1 MKKKEY
7 LFLAGGFLMGIAV
20 CAVVFIIAVVPWLSP
35 MVGVVRGYKVG
46 DTLNYP
52 GMEMTEFSLLEQDRQ
67 VVIYVPAGQDV
78 AALRPEVDK
87 LLAQMEHVSALYCM
101 VDAIPESDPAFA
113 FQCMRVTQP
122 DPLQKKSEYFVVDT
136 SYKIL
141 YKASRLEDVA
151 SYLKE
156 N

>member
-7 LFLAGGFLMGIAV
+7 LFLAGGFLLGIAV
-20 CAVVFIIAVVPWLSP
+20 CAVVFMTAVVPLLSP
-35 MVGVVRGYKVG
+35 MVGLVRGYRVG

-52 GMEMTEFSLLEQDRQ
+52 GMEMPVFSLSEQDRQ
-67 VVIYVPAGQDV
+67 VVIDVPAGQDV

-87 LLAQMEHVSALYCM
+87 LLAQTEHVSALYCM
-101 VDAIPESDPAFA
+101 VDAIPESDPAFV
-113 FQCMRVTQP
+113 FQCMRVPQP
-122 DPLQKKSEYFVVDT
+122 DPLQKKPAYFVVDT

-141 YKASRLEDVA
+141 CKASSLEDVA

>member
-1 MKKKEY
+1 MKSKWVNL
-7 LFLAGGFLMGIAV
+7 LFGFLLGVAV
-20 CAVVFIIAVVPWLSP
+20 CVVVFFLTIAPLINPV
-35 MVGVVRGYKVG
+35 VGVVRGYQVG

-52 GMEMTEFSLLEQDRQ
+52 GMEMTVFSLLEQDRQ

-78 AALRPEVDK
+78 AALRSEVDK
-87 LLAQMEHVSALYCM
+87 LLAQTEHVSALYCM
-101 VDAIPESDPAFA
+101 VDAIPERDPTFA
-113 FQCMRVTQP
+113 IQCMRVTQP
-122 DPLQKKSEYFVVDT
+122 DPLQKKSVYFVVDS